1 MKHCLPKGVGAL
13 RHRWQRVH
21 RGRRARRLPQR
32 ICLLCPSWPGGG
44 LSVLFVKFSYF
55 SVLFLY
61 FAYLSVCLR
70 FLSIH
75 PPMDLLYVSSVYPD
89 SFSLLQCEGENW
101 RWKKMEVEMTKED
114 YCIKTS
120 LFVIFILTEELEKL
134 SSGARRISWGITRTE
149 RVFSRGEKQSFL
161 GNKFLVF
168 GASMILV
175 CHALWWSVV

>member
-75 PPMDLLYVSSVYPD
+75 PPMDLLYVSSLSILILSVCFSVREKTGD
-89 SFSLLQCEGENW
+89 EKNGSRDDKRSLLYQN
-101 RWKKMEVEMTKED
+101 
-114 YCIKTS
+114 IP
-120 LFVIFILTEELEKL
+120 FFIFILTEELEKL
-134 SSGARRISWGITRTE
+134 SIIIFILMEELQKLSIIRCETYQLRHYSNWKS
-149 RVFSRGEKQSFL
+149 VFLRWKAIIFGE
-161 GNKFLVF
+161 
-168 GASMILV
+168 
-175 CHALWWSVV
+175 